1 MKIILAI
8 AKREIDGYFRTVV
21 GWLSLL
27 GFVAVCGLTFAL
39 IITDATNPSYYG
51 QAIGINDAIIPA
63 FFGTVSVFLL
73 LLSPALAMRIFSED
87 IHQQSFEL
95 LLSSPITST
104 QIVLGKFLGALGYL
118 MVMLLAT
125 AHCPTILFWLGEPS
139 LLVLS
144 LNYLAITLLT
154 ASFISVGM
162 FTSAF
167 TSNQLVS
174 LTLSF
179 GLLLIL
185 WFCGT
190 VGDEY
195 STGMLQ
201 FITYLSPLPHIESLG
216 KGLLQTKDIV
226 YFLTFIGFF
235 LFATQQRIEAY
246 RWQ

>member
-1 MKIILAI
+1 MKVILAI
-8 AKREIDGYFRTVV
+8 AKREMDGYFRTVV

-27 GFVAVCGLTFAL
+27 GFVSISGFTFAL
-39 IITDATNPSYYG
+39 IITDATNPAYYG
-51 QAIGINDAIIPA
+51 QAIGINDAVIPA
-63 FFGTVSVFLL
+63 FFGTISVFLL

-87 IHQQSFEL
+87 IRQQSFEL

-104 QIVLGKFLGALGYL
+104 QIVFGKFMGAMGYL
-118 MVMLLAT
+118 LVMLLAT
-125 AHCPTILFWLGEPS
+125 IHCPTILFWLGEPS
-139 LLVLS
+139 IVALS
-144 LNYLAITLLT
+144 LNYLAITLLA
-154 ASFISVGM
+154 ASFLSVGM
-162 FTSAF
+162 CTSAF

-179 GLLLIL
+179 GLLLML

-195 STGMLQ
+195 STGLLQ
-201 FITYLSPLPHIESLG
+201 FIHYLSPLPHIESLG
-216 KGLLQTKDIV
+216 KGLLQSKDII

-235 LFATQQRIEAY
+235 LFTTQQRIEAY